1 MYKSRQK
8 LYICKSCA
16 YNKRRF
22 YKCQCFGANNAK
34 ENIMYDIIRLF
45 LVAVSGIAWSAVYID
60 SIRLGFKQKT
70 YCMPLFALGLN
81 ICWEGIYACTDL
93 FIRSDINAQ
102 AIANSAWFLLDIVIL
117 ITYFKFA
124 KEECRSD
131 AERRFF
137 IPWTV
142 LALITCFVLQIL
154 FIVEFGDVEGEKYSA
169 FLQNLAMS
177 LCYLYM
183 LKNRASSRGQSMV
196 IAVSKCLGT
205 LTPTI
210 IGAMEKNLFIIVTGI
225 LCFIFDMIYIAAL
238 GKVSGAE
245 KRQIPTDAAPEGA

>member
-1 MYKSRQK
+1 MYT
-8 LYICKSCA
+8 
-16 YNKRRF
+16 
-22 YKCQCFGANNAK
+22 
-34 ENIMYDIIRLF
+34 IIRFL
-45 LVAVSGIAWSAVYID
+45 LVAISGIAWSAVYID

-81 ICWEGIYACTDL
+81 ICWEGIYACMDL
-93 FIRSDINAQ
+93 FIRGDISAQ

-117 ITYFKFA
+117 VTYFKFA
-124 KEECRSD
+124 KSECRTQT
-131 AERRFF
+131 ERRFF
-137 IPWTV
+137 VPWTL

-154 FIVEFGDVEGEKYSA
+154 FIVEFGDVAGEKYSA

-183 LKNRASSRGQSMV
+183 LRSRTCSRGQSMV

-210 IGAMEKNLFIIVTGI
+210 IGAMEGNVFLIVTGI
-225 LCFIFDMIYIAAL
+225 LCFVFDVIYIVCL
-238 GKVSGAE
+238 GKVKQTE
-245 KRQIPTDAAPEGA
+245 RQTA

>member
-1 MYKSRQK
+1 
-8 LYICKSCA
+8 
-16 YNKRRF
+16 
-22 YKCQCFGANNAK
+22 
-34 ENIMYDIIRLF
+34 MYDLIRFL
-45 LVAVSGIAWSAVYID
+45 LVAVSGVAWSAVYID

-93 FIRSDINAQ
+93 FIRGDVNVQ

-117 ITYFKFA
+117 VTYFKFA
-124 KEECRSD
+124 KAECRTQT
-131 AERRFF
+131 ERRFF

-142 LALITCFVLQIL
+142 LALVTCFILQVL
-154 FIVEFGDVEGEKYSA
+154 FIVEFGDVAGEKYSA

-183 LKNRASSRGQSMV
+183 LRARASSHGQSMV

-210 IGAMEKNLFIIVTGI
+210 IGAMEGNLFIIVTGI
-225 LCFIFDMIYIAAL
+225 LCFIFDVIYIICLRNVSRSEKHPAA
-238 GKVSGAE
+238 S
-245 KRQIPTDAAPEGA
+245 AAQAAH